1 MNKKEIERNKINDVE
16 NEEDEEEEVELEL
29 ERELELELEVE
40 ENNCKDHYPEQYTT
54 SAFKK
59 QLDCQLVDIYTSLDS
74 TIENQIYYNKMHK
87 SRTSTSTSSSS
98 PGPKE
103 NIKNKKNIDE
113 KKILRQVENKI
124 DWAVEIEKERSRHR
138 DKEKEME
145 KELERHKERAKNREK
160 EIEMEKN
167 RMRERERERERAK
180 EVQEKREKE
189 KERDERDRERREDR
203 ERELERQKEKEKVQ
217 EIEWRREKEK
227 NIEEEIQREQK
238 YLHQLNQNQKEIFNK
253 GSTSIDLTQS
263 RLKYDREHYSDIRLI
278 ADHYSNSS
286 DTYNDGY
293 NDHTIDH
300 TNINIGSKVYT
311 GYRSACSGEPN
322 RRVANALNFD
332 SQILPQ
338 PPSKYSSEYDSE
350 GDIDGDHDG
359 DNDGDGE
366 EAATGAQLNFFEDP
380 SPSSQDWGSRPPRD
394 QVEDEDMRVGI
405 GMGTGYED
413 SSKPYSSTASSRSRN
428 RSSAESRINGTTPSS
443 SSSSMQHTHAQHTQH
458 IQHVFQQPLRGS
470 EQPTHVRMTRT
481 FSKEESDNPRICG
494 PSSVMS
500 DIDDRTVWAAS
511 PSPSPSLS
519 LVRRSGTGDRARPV
533 RTDSP
538 SLINRRRGSSDSYMS
553 SNSYLDGTY
562 VHVMLSCRI
571 SPLLSVMIKSLMRL
585 DNKE

>member
-1 MNKKEIERNKINDVE
+1 MNKKEIGWNERKDEQNKDNG
-16 NEEDEEEEVELEL
+16 EEVEVELEL
-29 ERELELELEVE
+29 EVE
-40 ENNCKDHYPEQYTT
+40 DNNCKDDYPEQYTT

-87 SRTSTSTSSSS
+87 SRTSTSTSSSTLS
-98 PGPKE
+98 PKQ
-103 NIKNKKNIDE
+103 NTTNKKNIDE
-113 KKILRQVENKI
+113 KKVLRQVENKI
-124 DWAVEIEKERSRHR
+124 DWATEIEKERSRHR

-145 KELERHKERAKNREK
+145 KELERHKERAKKREK

-167 RMRERERERERAK
+167 RLREREKERERAK
-180 EVQEKREKE
+180 EVQEKREKQ

-203 ERELERQKEKEKVQ
+203 ESELEWRREKDKIQ

-227 NIEEEIQREQK
+227 KIEEEIQKEKK
-238 YLHQLNQNQKEIFNK
+238 YLQLAVNQNQKEIINK

-300 TNINIGSKVYT
+300 TNIPVGSKVYA
-311 GYRSACSGEPN
+311 GYRSACTGEPN
-322 RRVANALNFD
+322 RMVANALNFN

-338 PPSKYSSEYDSE
+338 PAPKYSSEYDSE
-350 GDIDGDHDG
+350 GDVDNDSIIDV
-359 DNDGDGE
+359 DNDGNGE
-366 EAATGAQLNFFEDP
+366 ELTTGMRLNSFDDP
-380 SPSSQDWGSRPPRD
+380 SPSSQDWGSSTP
-394 QVEDEDMRVGI
+394 QVEVEDEDMRVGV
-405 GMGTGYED
+405 GMGAGHQD
-413 SSKPYSSTASSRSRN
+413 SSKTYDSTASSRISNRN
-428 RSSAESRINGTTPSS
+428 RGDSRSNGTSPSS
-443 SSSSMQHTHAQHTQH
+443 SSSSMQHPHTQH
-458 IQHVFQQPLRGS
+458 TQHVFQQPSRGS
-470 EQPTHVRMTRT
+470 EHVRMTRT
-481 FSKEESDNPRICG
+481 FSKEESDNPRIHG

-511 PSPSPSLS
+511 PSPSPSPSPSLS
-519 LVRRSGTGDRARPV
+519 FVRGPGTGTGAGDRARPT

-562 VHVMLSCRI
+562 VCTYT
-571 SPLLSVMIKSLMRL
+571 
-585 DNKE
+585 